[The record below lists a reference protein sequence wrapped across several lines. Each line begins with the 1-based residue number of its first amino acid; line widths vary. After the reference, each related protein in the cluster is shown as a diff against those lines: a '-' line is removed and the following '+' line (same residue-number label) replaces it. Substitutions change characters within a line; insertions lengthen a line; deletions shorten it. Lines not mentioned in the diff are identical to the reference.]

1 MIIMKEYYII
11 TFKNT
16 HGAINGEKLLKEN
29 GIKVNVM
36 PTPAVITK
44 SCGISIKVDDIY
56 VEKIKQLV
64 RQGQLIVKNIYKRS
78 DRGYIPLQLWR

>member
-1 MIIMKEYYII
+1 MIMREYYII

-16 HGAINGEKLLKEN
+16 HGAINGEKLLKEK

-44 SCGISIKVDDIY
+44 SCGISIKIDAEYI
-56 VEKIKQLV
+56 EMIGELV
-64 RQGQLIVKNIYKRS
+64 NQGQLVIKNIYKRS
-78 DRGYIPLQLWR
+78 DTGYTQL